1 LEGLIALATGALGVI
16 DDQHAMLLDLT
27 ALLQRVE
34 RHLEGQ
40 PIDLTRLLF
49 DTRDALR
56 LADRRQ
62 AATRPWRMRLG
73 GV

>member
-1 LEGLIALATGALGVI
+1 VELATTALGVI
-16 DDQHAMLLDLT
+16 DDQQAMMLDLT

-40 PIDLTRLLF
+40 PIDMTLLLY

-73 GV
+73 VG